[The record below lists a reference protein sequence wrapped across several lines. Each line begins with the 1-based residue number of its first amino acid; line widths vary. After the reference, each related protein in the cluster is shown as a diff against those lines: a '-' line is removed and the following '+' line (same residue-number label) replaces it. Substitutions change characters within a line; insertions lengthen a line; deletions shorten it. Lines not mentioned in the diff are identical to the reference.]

1 MANDWITTYCINED
15 GFPKV
20 LYAVTVQLG
29 IPERPEYVGREFTEH
44 GTESCEVTINI
55 GASDKYLEM
64 QPWSI
69 TATGS
74 HMQDIIQLAAC
85 KALRYLC

>member
-55 GASDKYLEM
+55 SASDKYLEM
-64 QPWSI
+64 QPWSV
-69 TATGS
+69 TANGS
-74 HMQDIIQLAAC
+74 HMQDTIQIAAR